1 MNPLNADLHAMRSSL
16 LYGGLETVL
25 RNQNHKQPDLK
36 LFEFGYTYQ
45 AGSKPNDKDPGYKEI
60 PGLAIF
66 ITGRKDP
73 EGWMS
78 YGSQTD
84 YYLLKGVVNKLIE
97 KLGIGKPGIEVE
109 SLALPELVGQTWK
122 ILNKE
127 VALVGE
133 VEKSV
138 LKKMGIKNP
147 VYYAL
152 FNWAEVTS
160 LLGTNTVRYQSL
172 PKYPEARRDLS
183 LLLDEAVEYGQIEK
197 LAHKTEKKLLKAVN
211 LFDVYQG
218 KNLPSGKKS
227 YAVSFVFRSDKKT
240 LEDME
245 IDAIMKDLME
255 TYKKKLG
262 AEIR

>member
-1 MNPLNADLHAMRSSL
+1 
-16 LYGGLETVL
+16 
-25 RNQNHKQPDLK
+25 
-36 LFEFGYTYQ
+36 
-45 AGSKPNDKDPGYKEI
+45 
-60 PGLAIF
+60 
-66 ITGRKDP
+66 
-73 EGWMS
+73 
-78 YGSQTD
+78 
-84 YYLLKGVVNKLIE
+84 
-97 KLGIGKPGIEVE
+97 
-109 SLALPELVGQTWK
+109 
-122 ILNKE
+122 
-127 VALVGE
+127 
-133 VEKSV
+133 
-138 LKKMGIKNP
+138 
-147 VYYAL
+147 
-152 FNWAEVTS
+152 
-160 LLGTNTVRYQSL
+160 L